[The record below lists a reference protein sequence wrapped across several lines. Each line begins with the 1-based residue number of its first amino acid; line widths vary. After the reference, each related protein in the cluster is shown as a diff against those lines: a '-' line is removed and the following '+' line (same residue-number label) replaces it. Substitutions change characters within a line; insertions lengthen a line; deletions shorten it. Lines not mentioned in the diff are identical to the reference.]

1 MDISNYLIGLI
12 LAFSRVASFLFMVPF
27 LRNHGIPPIV
37 KITISVAI
45 SMVAVEKMGKI
56 PIETMPDMVMMIV
69 AQMLIG
75 FTLAFVVEM
84 IFTAATIAGGILD
97 IDLGFSAAQVMDP
110 MTNHPVTV
118 MSNFFSVLFTV
129 VFISV
134 GGVNFLIAG
143 IVHSFTFTTPF
154 FFMGHLPFQEMLLS
168 YFNYM
173 LVASI
178 QIALPL
184 MATMFIV
191 NFILLILGKSAPQM
205 NIFQTMFAIKIVV
218 GIFFLY
224 VTLPFLGEVFME
236 LNDALMDKYLEI
248 MKYMFRS

>member
-1 MDISNYLIGLI
+1 MDISQYLIGLI
-12 LAFSRVASFLFMVPF
+12 LAFSRVASFLFFVPF
-27 LRNHGIPPIV
+27 LRNKAIPSIV

-45 SMVAVEKMGKI
+45 SLVAVGKMGKL
-56 PIETMPDMVMMIV
+56 PVETLPDMVIMILT
-69 AQMLIG
+69 QILIG
-75 FTLAFVVEM
+75 ITLAYVVEM

-118 MSNFFSVLFTV
+118 MSNFFSVLFTI

-143 IVHSFTFTTPF
+143 IVHSFAFTTPL
-154 FFMGHLPFQEMLLS
+154 FFMGHLPFLEVLMG

-173 LVASI
+173 LVSSI

-205 NIFQTMFAIKIVV
+205 NIFQNMFAIKIVV

-236 LNDALMDKYLEI
+236 INDSLMDKYLEV

>member
-1 MDISNYLIGLI
+1 MDISSYLIGLI

-27 LRNHGIPPIV
+27 LRNHGIPAIV

-56 PIETMPDMVMMIV
+56 PIESMPDMLVMIV
-69 AQMLIG
+69 AQMVIG
-75 FTLAFVVEM
+75 FTLAYVVEM

-118 MSNFFSVLFTV
+118 MSNFFSILFTI

-143 IVHSFTFTTPF
+143 IVHSFAFTTPF
-154 FFMGHLPFQEMLLS
+154 FFMGHMPFQDMIIG

-224 VTLPFLGEVFME
+224 VTLPFLGEVFMD

>member
-1 MDISNYLIGLI
+1 
-12 LAFSRVASFLFMVPF
+12 MVPF
-27 LRNHGIPPIV
+27 LRNHGIPAIV

-56 PIETMPDMVMMIV
+56 PIESMPDMLVMIV
-69 AQMLIG
+69 AQMVIG
-75 FTLAFVVEM
+75 FTLAYVVEM

-118 MSNFFSVLFTV
+118 MSNFFSILFTI

-143 IVHSFTFTTPF
+143 IVHSFAFTTPF
-154 FFMGHLPFQEMLLS
+154 FFMGHMPFQDMIIG

-224 VTLPFLGEVFME
+224 VTLPFLGEVFMD